1 MIVAVITALAG
12 LIWALSAL
20 QRTGFDFNS
29 LNPFLAIRRWRW
41 SREYGAKPIY
51 KLDRP
56 MDAAAVLLVSI
67 AKADGV
73 MSSAQ
78 KQALLS
84 MFEQRFE
91 LSASEASQL
100 AAATIHMLRDELSIV
115 EKVDKI
121 LERSAT
127 RFEATQINELLG
139 MMRKVAAMD
148 GSINAEQER
157 LLAATEGYF
166 AHINAPQQKWR

>member
-1 MIVAVITALAG
+1 MVVAVITALAG

-20 QRTGFDFNS
+20 TRSGFDFNS

-41 SREYGAKPIY
+41 SRDYGAKPIF

-56 MDAAAVLLVSI
+56 MDAAALLMV
-67 AKADGV
+67 ATTKADGA
-73 MSSAQ
+73 MSSDQ

-84 MFEQRFE
+84 MFAERFE

-100 AAATIHMLRDELSIV
+100 LAATIHMLRDELSIA
-115 EKVDKI
+115 ESVDKI
-121 LERSAT
+121 LTPSGA
-127 RFEATQINELLG
+127 RFEAAQANDLLA
-139 MMRKVAAMD
+139 MMRKLAAMD

-157 LLAATEGYF
+157 LLAATEQYF
-166 AHINAPQQKWR
+166 ARINAPQQKWR